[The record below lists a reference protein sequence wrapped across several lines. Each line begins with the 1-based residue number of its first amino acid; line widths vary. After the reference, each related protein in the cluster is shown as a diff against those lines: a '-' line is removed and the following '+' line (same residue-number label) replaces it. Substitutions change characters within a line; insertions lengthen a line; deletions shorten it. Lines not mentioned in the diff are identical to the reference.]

1 MNNNFDPNLFN
12 MMLNMMNAMFPN
24 MGYNMNN
31 YNMNNYQN
39 LMNIIMNNQMLFQMY
54 QNMQNNMNQLQNN
67 NNFNNRMNFINV
79 NQNQNQMNNNQV
91 SGGALNNNN
100 ANFSYNVSTSMNFS
114 PVTNIIFTTM
124 KEQKANLIAPIDMK
138 IKDLLFK
145 YVTKL
150 GLGPNVMGTSL
161 FFLFNGKKIN
171 FNEEQTIHEYGLEN
185 SHTIT
190 LEYFQNISLYID
202 IKNIQK
208 NYIPELSIKIEYINA
223 ENEEGEEIEM
233 EKEDMYSLYLTLYIA
248 IPLLIMLVALIIY
261 LCCKKQDTG
270 LLGGEIR
277 VIGFSND
284 NETGEE
290 NEENKSK
297 AHKLNE
303 NKKKLIV
310 LFKTILSA
318 RKYEK
323 THNKIDCPRCTI
335 CYEDFEVS
343 NSVVSITPCQ
353 HIFHYKCIN
362 NWLNQNILNPKCP
375 NCNFDLMT
383 IDISKLKNKPQNVL
397 NKLPVKRESSVNE
410 NLLNKVNKDSK
421 KSRHTLNNDINIT
434 RNRRRNYINGYS
446 NNNRRTIT
454 ISHMS
459 FNYNLSG
466 NSDNKKSKDCNANTN
481 KRSNDEENEDEKE
494 SGKYDD
500 NQNIYSSQN
509 CLNEEDEKIENN
521 NINNIYKM
529 KKNNNSSKKSE
540 DKTDNSCRISNE
552 NSERTIINKK
562 NNKIEMIKNS
572 EIVNTEE
579 NESENKSNKE
589 YDDITSINITDSKK
603 SYNNESSSKKEE
615 YKTLSQDIK
624 NSMKKPLN

>member
-1 MNNNFDPNLFN
+1 MVKNSYFKLLILIIFINLFSN
-12 MMLNMMNAMFPN
+12 SF
-24 MGYNMNN
+24 
-31 YNMNNYQN
+31 QN
-39 LMNIIMNNQMLFQMY
+39 ICNSNDNIICESCDSEDNIYSSCKYENLYCALTKEKNIYSKCKKMYNKYLRNNDDICGKKDIFFTANTQTNTILQIN
-54 QNMQNNMNQLQNN
+54 QNINNINN
-67 NNFNNRMNFINV
+67 LDVIHCDYDLKINNLNDSSTNKLNITLTLENGYRNENFNFFFFLLK
-79 NQNQNQMNNNQV
+79 NN
-91 SGGALNNNN
+91 
-100 ANFSYNVSTSMNFS
+100 
-114 PVTNIIFTTM
+114 IFNSD
-124 KEQKANLIAPIDMK
+124 NL
-138 IKDLLFK
+138 
-145 YVTKL
+145 VTKEKL
-150 GLGPNVMGTSL
+150 ISN
-161 FFLFNGKKIN
+161 KK
-171 FNEEQTIHEYGLEN
+171 
-185 SHTIT
+185 SIT

-284 NETGEE
+284 NEGGEE
-290 NEENKSK
+290 NEENKTK

-335 CYEDFEVS
+335 CYEDFEVN

-353 HIFHYKCIN
+353 HIFHYKCLN

-383 IDISKLKNKPQNVL
+383 IDISNLKNKPQNAL

-410 NLLNKVNKDSK
+410 NLLNKVNKESK
-421 KSRHTLNNDINIT
+421 KNRNTLNNDINIT
-434 RNRRRNYINGYS
+434 RNRRRYYANGYN
-446 NNNRRTIT
+446 NNNRRTII

-466 NSDNKKSKDCNANTN
+466 NSDSKKSKDNIVT
-481 KRSNDEENEDEKE
+481 KRNNDEENEDEKE

-500 NQNIYSSQN
+500 SHNIYSSQN
-509 CLNEEDEKIENN
+509 CLNEEDEKNENN

-540 DKTDNSCRISNE
+540 DKTDNSCTISNE
-552 NSERTIINKK
+552 NSERTIINKENK
-562 NNKIEMIKNS
+562 KIEMIKNS
-572 EIVNTEE
+572 QIVNTEE
-579 NESENKSNKE
+579 NDSENKRNKE

-603 SYNNESSSKKEE
+603 SYNNESSSKKEG

>member
-1 MNNNFDPNLFN
+1 MVKNSYFKLLILIIFINLFSN
-12 MMLNMMNAMFPN
+12 SF
-24 MGYNMNN
+24 
-31 YNMNNYQN
+31 QN
-39 LMNIIMNNQMLFQMY
+39 ICNSNDNIICESCDSEDNIYSSCKYENLYCALTKEKNIYSKCKKMYNKYLRNNDDICGKKDIFFTANTQTNTILQIN
-54 QNMQNNMNQLQNN
+54 QNINNINN
-67 NNFNNRMNFINV
+67 LDVIHCDYDLKINNLNDSSTNKLNITLTLENGYRNENFNFFFFLLK
-79 NQNQNQMNNNQV
+79 NN
-91 SGGALNNNN
+91 
-100 ANFSYNVSTSMNFS
+100 
-114 PVTNIIFTTM
+114 IFNSD
-124 KEQKANLIAPIDMK
+124 NL
-138 IKDLLFK
+138 
-145 YVTKL
+145 VTKEKL
-150 GLGPNVMGTSL
+150 ISN
-161 FFLFNGKKIN
+161 KK
-171 FNEEQTIHEYGLEN
+171 
-185 SHTIT
+185 SIT

-284 NETGEE
+284 NENGEE
-290 NEENKSK
+290 DEENKTK

-335 CYEDFEVS
+335 CYEDFEVY

-353 HIFHYKCIN
+353 HIFHFKCLN

-383 IDISKLKNKPQNVL
+383 IDISNLKNKPQNVL

-410 NLLNKVNKDSK
+410 NLLNKVNKESK
-421 KSRHTLNNDINIT
+421 NNRHTLNNDINIT
-434 RNRRRNYINGYS
+434 RNRRRNYINGYN
-446 NNNRRTIT
+446 NNNRRTII

-466 NSDNKKSKDCNANTN
+466 NSDSKKSKDNIVT
-481 KRSNDEENEDEKE
+481 KRNNDEENEDEKE

-500 NQNIYSSQN
+500 SHNIYSSQN
-509 CLNEEDEKIENN
+509 CLNEEDEKIESNS
-521 NINNIYKM
+521 INNIYKM
-529 KKNNNSSKKSE
+529 KKNNNNNKKKE
-540 DKTDNSCRISNE
+540 DKTDNSCNISNE
-552 NSERTIINKK
+552 NSSERTIINKK
-562 NNKIEMIKNS
+562 SKKIEMVKNNG
-572 EIVNTEE
+572 IINNTEE
-579 NESENKSNKE
+579 SESKSNKE

>member
-1 MNNNFDPNLFN
+1 MEKNSIYNLLILIIFINLFSSSFQDN
-12 MMLNMMNAMFPN
+12 ICNSND
-24 MGYNMNN
+24 
-31 YNMNNYQN
+31 
-39 LMNIIMNNQMLFQMY
+39 NIICESCDSEENKYSSCNYENLYCALTKEKNIYSQCKKMY
-54 QNMQNNMNQLQNN
+54 NKYLRNDDNICGKKDIFFTTNTQ
-67 NNFNNRMNFINV
+67 
-79 NQNQNQMNNNQV
+79 
-91 SGGALNNNN
+91 S
-100 ANFSYNVSTSMNFS
+100 
-114 PVTNIIFTTM
+114 NIILQINKDTNNINNLDIIHCDYDLKINNLNDSSTNKLNVTLTLENGYRNDKFNFFFFLL
-124 KEQKANLIAPIDMK
+124 KNNIFNSDNLI
-138 IKDLLFK
+138 
-145 YVTKL
+145 TREKL
-150 GLGPNVMGTSL
+150 ISN
-161 FFLFNGKKIN
+161 KK
-171 FNEEQTIHEYGLEN
+171 
-185 SHTIT
+185 SIT

-202 IKNIQK
+202 IKYIQK
-208 NYIPELSIKIEYINA
+208 DYIPDLSIKIEYINA

-284 NETGEE
+284 NENGEE
-290 NEENKSK
+290 DEENKTK

-335 CYEDFEVS
+335 CYEDFEVY

-353 HIFHYKCIN
+353 HIFHYKCLN
-362 NWLNQNILNPKCP
+362 NWLNQNMLNPKCP

-383 IDISKLKNKPQNVL
+383 IDISNLKNKPQNAL

-410 NLLNKVNKDSK
+410 NLLNKVNKESK
-421 KSRHTLNNDINIT
+421 KNRHTLNNDINIT
-434 RNRRRNYINGYS
+434 RNRRRNYLNEHN
-446 NNNRRTIT
+446 NNNRRTIC

-466 NSDNKKSKDCNANTN
+466 NSDNKKSKDNIVTKTN
-481 KRSNDEENEDEKE
+481 NDEENEDEKE

-500 NQNIYSSQN
+500 SHNIYSSQN

-521 NINNIYKM
+521 NNINNIYKM
-529 KKNNNSSKKSE
+529 KKNKKE
-540 DKTDNSCRISNE
+540 DKTDNSCNTSNE
-552 NSERTIINKK
+552 NSTERAIINKK
-562 NNKIEMIKNS
+562 SKKNEMIKNN
-572 EIVNTEE
+572 EIINNTE
-579 NESENKSNKE
+579 ESENKSNKV

>member
-1 MNNNFDPNLFN
+1 MAYYKLLILIIFINLFSSS
-12 MMLNMMNAMFPN
+12 F
-24 MGYNMNN
+24 
-31 YNMNNYQN
+31 QN
-39 LMNIIMNNQMLFQMY
+39 ICNSNDNIICESCDSEDNIYSSCKYENLYCALTKEKNIYSQCKKMY
-54 QNMQNNMNQLQNN
+54 NKYLRNDDNICGKKDIFFTANTQTNTILQINKDIINN
-67 NNFNNRMNFINV
+67 NNLDVIHCDYDLKINNLNDSSTNKLNITLTLENGYRNDNFNFFFFLLK
-79 NQNQNQMNNNQV
+79 NN
-91 SGGALNNNN
+91 
-100 ANFSYNVSTSMNFS
+100 
-114 PVTNIIFTTM
+114 IFNSD
-124 KEQKANLIAPIDMK
+124 NL
-138 IKDLLFK
+138 
-145 YVTKL
+145 VTKEKL
-150 GLGPNVMGTSL
+150 ISN
-161 FFLFNGKKIN
+161 KK
-171 FNEEQTIHEYGLEN
+171 
-185 SHTIT
+185 SIT

-353 HIFHYKCIN
+353 HIFHYKCLN

-579 NESENKSNKE
+579 NDSENKSNKE

>member
-1 MNNNFDPNLFN
+1 MEYYKLLFLIIFINLFSSSFQN
-12 MMLNMMNAMFPN
+12 ICNSNDNTICESCDSEDNIYSSCKYENLYCALTKEKNIYSQCKKM
-24 MGYNMNN
+24 YNKYLRNDD
-31 YNMNNYQN
+31 
-39 LMNIIMNNQMLFQMY
+39 NICGKKDIFFTANTQTNTI
-54 QNMQNNMNQLQNN
+54 LQINKDIINN
-67 NNFNNRMNFINV
+67 NNLDVIHCDYDLKINNLNDSSTNKLNITLTLENGYRNDNFNFFFFLLK
-79 NQNQNQMNNNQV
+79 NN
-91 SGGALNNNN
+91 
-100 ANFSYNVSTSMNFS
+100 
-114 PVTNIIFTTM
+114 IFNSD
-124 KEQKANLIAPIDMK
+124 NL
-138 IKDLLFK
+138 
-145 YVTKL
+145 VTKEKL
-150 GLGPNVMGTSL
+150 ISN
-161 FFLFNGKKIN
+161 KK
-171 FNEEQTIHEYGLEN
+171 
-185 SHTIT
+185 SIT

-335 CYEDFEVS
+335 CYEDFELS

-353 HIFHYKCIN
+353 HIFHYKCLN

>member
-1 MNNNFDPNLFN
+1 MAYYKLLILIIFINLFSSS
-12 MMLNMMNAMFPN
+12 F
-24 MGYNMNN
+24 
-31 YNMNNYQN
+31 QN
-39 LMNIIMNNQMLFQMY
+39 ICNSNDNIICESCDSEDNIYSSCKYENLYCALTKEKNIYSQCKKMY
-54 QNMQNNMNQLQNN
+54 NKYLRNDDNICGKKDIFFTANTQTNTILQINKDIINN
-67 NNFNNRMNFINV
+67 NNNLDVIHCDYDLKINNLNDSSTNKLNITLTLENGYRNDNFNFFFFLLK
-79 NQNQNQMNNNQV
+79 NN
-91 SGGALNNNN
+91 
-100 ANFSYNVSTSMNFS
+100 
-114 PVTNIIFTTM
+114 IFNSD
-124 KEQKANLIAPIDMK
+124 NL
-138 IKDLLFK
+138 
-145 YVTKL
+145 VTKEKL
-150 GLGPNVMGTSL
+150 ISN
-161 FFLFNGKKIN
+161 KK
-171 FNEEQTIHEYGLEN
+171 
-185 SHTIT
+185 SIT

-500 NQNIYSSQN
+500 NHNIYSSQN

>member
-1 MNNNFDPNLFN
+1 MAYYKLLILIIFINLFSSSFQN
-12 MMLNMMNAMFPN
+12 ICNSNDNTICESCDSEDNIYSSCKYENLYCALTKEKNIYSQCKKM
-24 MGYNMNN
+24 YNKYLRNDD
-31 YNMNNYQN
+31 
-39 LMNIIMNNQMLFQMY
+39 NICGKKDIFFTANTQTNTI
-54 QNMQNNMNQLQNN
+54 LQINKDIINN
-67 NNFNNRMNFINV
+67 NNLDVIHCDYDLKINNLNDSSTNKLNITLTLENGYRNDNFNFFFFLLK
-79 NQNQNQMNNNQV
+79 NN
-91 SGGALNNNN
+91 
-100 ANFSYNVSTSMNFS
+100 
-114 PVTNIIFTTM
+114 IFNSD
-124 KEQKANLIAPIDMK
+124 NL
-138 IKDLLFK
+138 
-145 YVTKL
+145 VTKEKL
-150 GLGPNVMGTSL
+150 ISN
-161 FFLFNGKKIN
+161 KK
-171 FNEEQTIHEYGLEN
+171 
-185 SHTIT
+185 SIT

-397 NKLPVKRESSVNE
+397 NKLSVKRESSVNE

>member
-1 MNNNFDPNLFN
+1 MAYYKLLILIIFINLFSSSFQN
-12 MMLNMMNAMFPN
+12 ICNSNDNTICESCDSEDNIYSSCKYENLYCALTKEKNIYSQCKKM
-24 MGYNMNN
+24 YNKYLRNDD
-31 YNMNNYQN
+31 
-39 LMNIIMNNQMLFQMY
+39 NICGKKDIFFTANTQTNTI
-54 QNMQNNMNQLQNN
+54 LQINKDIINN
-67 NNFNNRMNFINV
+67 NNLDVIHCDYDLKINNLNDSSTNKLNITLTLENGYRNDNFNFFFFLLK
-79 NQNQNQMNNNQV
+79 NN
-91 SGGALNNNN
+91 
-100 ANFSYNVSTSMNFS
+100 
-114 PVTNIIFTTM
+114 IFNSD
-124 KEQKANLIAPIDMK
+124 NL
-138 IKDLLFK
+138 
-145 YVTKL
+145 VTKEKL
-150 GLGPNVMGTSL
+150 ISN
-161 FFLFNGKKIN
+161 KK
-171 FNEEQTIHEYGLEN
+171 
-185 SHTIT
+185 SIT

-353 HIFHYKCIN
+353 HIFHYKCLN

-579 NESENKSNKE
+579 NDSENKSNKE

>member
-1 MNNNFDPNLFN
+1 MVKNSYFKLLILIIFINLFSN
-12 MMLNMMNAMFPN
+12 SF
-24 MGYNMNN
+24 
-31 YNMNNYQN
+31 QN
-39 LMNIIMNNQMLFQMY
+39 ICNSNDNIICESCDSEDNIYSSCKYENLYCALTKEKNIYSKCKKMYNKYLRNNDDICGKKDIFFTANTQTNTILQIN
-54 QNMQNNMNQLQNN
+54 QNINNINN
-67 NNFNNRMNFINV
+67 LDVIHCDYDLKINNLNDSSTNKLNITLTLENGYRNENFNFFFFLLK
-79 NQNQNQMNNNQV
+79 NN
-91 SGGALNNNN
+91 
-100 ANFSYNVSTSMNFS
+100 
-114 PVTNIIFTTM
+114 IFNSD
-124 KEQKANLIAPIDMK
+124 NL
-138 IKDLLFK
+138 
-145 YVTKL
+145 VTKEKL
-150 GLGPNVMGTSL
+150 ISN
-161 FFLFNGKKIN
+161 KK
-171 FNEEQTIHEYGLEN
+171 
-185 SHTIT
+185 SIT

-284 NETGEE
+284 NENGEE
-290 NEENKSK
+290 DEENKTK

-335 CYEDFEVS
+335 CYEDFEVN

-353 HIFHYKCIN
+353 HIFHYKCLN

-383 IDISKLKNKPQNVL
+383 IDISKLKNKPQNTL

-410 NLLNKVNKDSK
+410 NLLNKVNKESK
-421 KSRHTLNNDINIT
+421 KNRNTLNNDINIT
-434 RNRRRNYINGYS
+434 RNRRRYYANGYN
-446 NNNRRTIT
+446 NNNRRTII

-466 NSDNKKSKDCNANTN
+466 NSDSKKSKDNIVT
-481 KRSNDEENEDEKE
+481 KRNNDEENEDEKE

-500 NQNIYSSQN
+500 NHNIYSSQN
-509 CLNEEDEKIENN
+509 CLNEEDEKNENN

-540 DKTDNSCRISNE
+540 DKTDNSCTISNE
-552 NSERTIINKK
+552 NSERTIINKENK
-562 NNKIEMIKNS
+562 KIEMIKNS
-572 EIVNTEE
+572 QIVNTEE
-579 NESENKSNKE
+579 NDSENKRNKE

-603 SYNNESSSKKEE
+603 SYNNESSSKKEG

>member
-1 MNNNFDPNLFN
+1 MVKNSYFKLLILIIFINLFSN
-12 MMLNMMNAMFPN
+12 SF
-24 MGYNMNN
+24 
-31 YNMNNYQN
+31 QN
-39 LMNIIMNNQMLFQMY
+39 ICNSNDNIICESCDSEDNIYSSCKYENLYCALTKEKNIYSKCKKMYNKYLRNNDDICGKKDIFFTANTQTNTILQIN
-54 QNMQNNMNQLQNN
+54 QNINNINN
-67 NNFNNRMNFINV
+67 LDVIHCDYDLKINNLNDSSTNKLNITLTLENGYRNENFNFFFFLLK
-79 NQNQNQMNNNQV
+79 NN
-91 SGGALNNNN
+91 
-100 ANFSYNVSTSMNFS
+100 
-114 PVTNIIFTTM
+114 IFNSD
-124 KEQKANLIAPIDMK
+124 NL
-138 IKDLLFK
+138 
-145 YVTKL
+145 VTKEKL
-150 GLGPNVMGTSL
+150 ISN
-161 FFLFNGKKIN
+161 KK
-171 FNEEQTIHEYGLEN
+171 
-185 SHTIT
+185 SIT

-284 NETGEE
+284 NESGEE
-290 NEENKSK
+290 NEENKTK

-335 CYEDFEVS
+335 CYEDFEVN

-353 HIFHYKCIN
+353 HIFHYKCLN

-383 IDISKLKNKPQNVL
+383 IDISKLKNKPQNTL

-410 NLLNKVNKDSK
+410 NLLNKVNKESK
-421 KSRHTLNNDINIT
+421 KNRNTLNNDINIT
-434 RNRRRNYINGYS
+434 RNRRRYYANGYN
-446 NNNRRTIT
+446 NNNRRTII

-466 NSDNKKSKDCNANTN
+466 NSDSKKSKDNIVT
-481 KRSNDEENEDEKE
+481 KRNNDEENEDEKE

-500 NQNIYSSQN
+500 NHNIYSSQN
-509 CLNEEDEKIENN
+509 CLNEEDEKNENN

-540 DKTDNSCRISNE
+540 DKTDNSCTISNE
-552 NSERTIINKK
+552 NSERTIINKENK
-562 NNKIEMIKNS
+562 KIEMIKNS
-572 EIVNTEE
+572 QIVNTEE
-579 NESENKSNKE
+579 NDSENKRNKE

-603 SYNNESSSKKEE
+603 SYNNESSSKKEG

>member
-1 MNNNFDPNLFN
+1 MAYYKLLILIIFINLFSSS
-12 MMLNMMNAMFPN
+12 F
-24 MGYNMNN
+24 
-31 YNMNNYQN
+31 QN
-39 LMNIIMNNQMLFQMY
+39 ICNSNDNIICESCDSEDNIYSSCKYENLYCALTKEKNIYSQCKKMY
-54 QNMQNNMNQLQNN
+54 NKYLRNDDNICGKKDIFFTANTQTNTILQINKDIINN
-67 NNFNNRMNFINV
+67 NNNLDVIHCDYDLKINNLNDSSTNKLNITLTLENGYRNDNFNFFFFLLK
-79 NQNQNQMNNNQV
+79 NN
-91 SGGALNNNN
+91 
-100 ANFSYNVSTSMNFS
+100 
-114 PVTNIIFTTM
+114 IFNSD
-124 KEQKANLIAPIDMK
+124 NL
-138 IKDLLFK
+138 
-145 YVTKL
+145 VTKEKL
-150 GLGPNVMGTSL
+150 ISN
-161 FFLFNGKKIN
+161 KK
-171 FNEEQTIHEYGLEN
+171 
-185 SHTIT
+185 SIT

-397 NKLPVKRESSVNE
+397 NKLSVKRESSVNE

-500 NQNIYSSQN
+500 NHNIYSSQN

>member
-1 MNNNFDPNLFN
+1 MVKNSIYKLLILIIFINLFSSS
-12 MMLNMMNAMFPN
+12 F
-24 MGYNMNN
+24 
-31 YNMNNYQN
+31 
-39 LMNIIMNNQMLFQMY
+39 
-54 QNMQNNMNQLQNN
+54 QNNICNSNDNTICESCDSEENKYSSCKYENLYC
-67 NNFNNRMNFINV
+67 
-79 NQNQNQMNNNQV
+79 
-91 SGGALNNNN
+91 ALTKEKNIY
-100 ANFSYNVSTSMNFS
+100 SQCKKMYNKYLRNDDNICGKKDIFFTENTQ
-114 PVTNIIFTTM
+114 TNIILKINKDTNNIN
-124 KEQKANLIAPIDMK
+124 NLDVIHCDYDLK
-138 IKDLLFK
+138 INNLNDSSTNKLN
-145 YVTKL
+145 VTLTLENGYRNDKF
-150 GLGPNVMGTSL
+150 NFL
-161 FFLFNGKKIN
+161 FFLLKNNIFNSDNLVTREKLISNKK
-171 FNEEQTIHEYGLEN
+171 
-185 SHTIT
+185 SIT

-202 IKNIQK
+202 IKYIQK
-208 NYIPELSIKIEYINA
+208 NYIPDLSIKIEYINA

-284 NETGEE
+284 NENGEE
-290 NEENKSK
+290 DEENKTK

-343 NSVVSITPCQ
+343 NSIVSITPCQ
-353 HIFHYKCIN
+353 HIFHYKCLN

-383 IDISKLKNKPQNVL
+383 IDINKLKNKPQNVL

-410 NLLNKVNKDSK
+410 NLLNKVNKESK
-421 KSRHTLNNDINIT
+421 KNRHTLNNDINIT
-434 RNRRRNYINGYS
+434 RSRRRYYINGNN

-466 NSDNKKSKDCNANTN
+466 NSDNKKSKDNIVS
-481 KRSNDEENEDEKE
+481 KRNNDEENEDEKE
-494 SGKYDD
+494 SGKYDE
-500 NQNIYSSQN
+500 NHNIYSSQN

-529 KKNNNSSKKSE
+529 KKNNNHNKKKE
-540 DKTDNSCRISNE
+540 DKIDNGYNISNE
-552 NSERTIINKK
+552 NSSERAIINKNSK
-562 NNKIEMIKNS
+562 KIEMIKNN
-572 EIVNTEE
+572 EIINNTEE
-579 NESENKSNKE
+579 ESENKSNKE

>member
-1 MNNNFDPNLFN
+1 MAYYKLLILIIFINLFSSS
-12 MMLNMMNAMFPN
+12 F
-24 MGYNMNN
+24 
-31 YNMNNYQN
+31 QN
-39 LMNIIMNNQMLFQMY
+39 ICNSNDNIICESCDSEDNIYSSCKYENLYCALTKEKNIYSQCKKMY
-54 QNMQNNMNQLQNN
+54 NKYLRNDDNICGKKDIFFTANTQTNTILQINKDIINN
-67 NNFNNRMNFINV
+67 NNNLDVIHCDYDLKINNLNDSSTNKLNITLTLENGYRNDNFNFFFFLLK
-79 NQNQNQMNNNQV
+79 NN
-91 SGGALNNNN
+91 
-100 ANFSYNVSTSMNFS
+100 
-114 PVTNIIFTTM
+114 IFNSD
-124 KEQKANLIAPIDMK
+124 NL
-138 IKDLLFK
+138 
-145 YVTKL
+145 VTKEKL
-150 GLGPNVMGTSL
+150 ISN
-161 FFLFNGKKIN
+161 KK
-171 FNEEQTIHEYGLEN
+171 
-185 SHTIT
+185 SIT

-494 SGKYDD
+494 NGKYDD
-500 NQNIYSSQN
+500 NHNIYSSQN

>member
-1 MNNNFDPNLFN
+1 MVKNSYFKLLILIIFINLFSN
-12 MMLNMMNAMFPN
+12 SF
-24 MGYNMNN
+24 
-31 YNMNNYQN
+31 QN
-39 LMNIIMNNQMLFQMY
+39 ICNSNDNIICESCDSEDNIYSSCKYENLYCALTKEKNIYSKCKKMYNKYLRNNDDICGKKDIFFTANTQTNTILQIN
-54 QNMQNNMNQLQNN
+54 QNINNINN
-67 NNFNNRMNFINV
+67 LDVIHCDYDLKINNLNDSSTNKLNITLTLENGYRNENFNFFFFLLK
-79 NQNQNQMNNNQV
+79 NN
-91 SGGALNNNN
+91 
-100 ANFSYNVSTSMNFS
+100 
-114 PVTNIIFTTM
+114 IFNSD
-124 KEQKANLIAPIDMK
+124 NL
-138 IKDLLFK
+138 
-145 YVTKL
+145 VTKEKL
-150 GLGPNVMGTSL
+150 ISN
-161 FFLFNGKKIN
+161 KK
-171 FNEEQTIHEYGLEN
+171 
-185 SHTIT
+185 SIT

-202 IKNIQK
+202 IKYIQK
-208 NYIPELSIKIEYINA
+208 NYIPDLSIKIEYINA

-284 NETGEE
+284 NENGEE
-290 NEENKSK
+290 DEENKTK

-335 CYEDFEVS
+335 CYEDFEVN

-353 HIFHYKCIN
+353 HIFHYKCLN

-383 IDISKLKNKPQNVL
+383 IDISKLKNKPQNTL

-410 NLLNKVNKDSK
+410 NLLNKVNKESK
-421 KSRHTLNNDINIT
+421 KNRHTLNNDINIT
-434 RNRRRNYINGYS
+434 RNRRRNYINGYN

-466 NSDNKKSKDCNANTN
+466 NSDNKKSKDNIVT
-481 KRSNDEENEDEKE
+481 KRNNDEENEDEKE

-500 NQNIYSSQN
+500 NHNIYSSQN
-509 CLNEEDEKIENN
+509 CLNEEDEKNENN

-540 DKTDNSCRISNE
+540 DKTDNNSCTISNE
-552 NSERTIINKK
+552 NSERTIINKENK
-562 NNKIEMIKNS
+562 KIEMIKNS
-572 EIVNTEE
+572 QIVNTEE
-579 NESENKSNKE
+579 NDSENKRNKE

-603 SYNNESSSKKEE
+603 SYNNESSSKKEG

>member
-1 MNNNFDPNLFN
+1 MVKNSIYKLLVLIIFINLFSSSFQN
-12 MMLNMMNAMFPN
+12 NICNSNDNTICESCDSEENKYSSCKYENLYCALTKEKNIYSQCKKM
-24 MGYNMNN
+24 YNKYLRNDDN
-31 YNMNNYQN
+31 ICGKKDIFFTENTQS
-39 LMNIIMNNQMLFQMY
+39 NIILQINKDTNNI
-54 QNMQNNMNQLQNN
+54 NNLDVIHCDYDLKINN
-67 NNFNNRMNFINV
+67 LNDSSTNKLNVTLTLENGYRNDNFNF
-79 NQNQNQMNNNQV
+79 
-91 SGGALNNNN
+91 
-100 ANFSYNVSTSMNFS
+100 F
-114 PVTNIIFTTM
+114 
-124 KEQKANLIAPIDMK
+124 
-138 IKDLLFK
+138 
-145 YVTKL
+145 
-150 GLGPNVMGTSL
+150 
-161 FFLFNGKKIN
+161 FFLLKNNIFNSDNLVTREKLISNKK
-171 FNEEQTIHEYGLEN
+171 
-185 SHTIT
+185 SIT

-202 IKNIQK
+202 IKYIQK
-208 NYIPELSIKIEYINA
+208 NYIPDLSIKIEYINA

-284 NETGEE
+284 NEGGEE
-290 NEENKSK
+290 NEENKTK

-335 CYEDFEVS
+335 CYEDFEVN

-353 HIFHYKCIN
+353 HIFHYKCLN

-383 IDISKLKNKPQNVL
+383 IDISNLKNKPQNVL

-410 NLLNKVNKDSK
+410 NLLNKVNKESK
-421 KSRHTLNNDINIT
+421 NNRHTLNNDINIT
-434 RNRRRNYINGYS
+434 RNRRRNYINGYN
-446 NNNRRTIT
+446 NNNRRTII

-466 NSDNKKSKDCNANTN
+466 NSDSKKSKDNIVT
-481 KRSNDEENEDEKE
+481 KRNNDEENEDEKE

-500 NQNIYSSQN
+500 NHNIYSSQN
-509 CLNEEDEKIENN
+509 CLNEEDEKNENN

-529 KKNNNSSKKSE
+529 KKNNNNNKKKE
-540 DKTDNSCRISNE
+540 DKTDNSCNISNE
-552 NSERTIINKK
+552 NSSERTIINKK
-562 NNKIEMIKNS
+562 SKKIEMIKDNG
-572 EIVNTEE
+572 IINNTE
-579 NESENKSNKE
+579 ESENKSNKE

-624 NSMKKPLN
+624 NSIKKPLN